1 VAEAR
6 CSVVHVD
13 LLGHID
19 ALAGKRINSE
29 QRLPKRII
37 SYIFPR
43 FDQSDPPAEMRGNE
57 SDQQILQQGSF
68 IGGLEVKAFCQQR
81 SLLSLRRVG
90 VGEHAR
96 INDQTLLWGE
106 PKSERGQG
114 RASPSLITT
123 HHLLCRK
130 DAVHDWDVLSWSVGR
145 GFDQQNAWGEVSA
158 FLARPVGI
166 CIRNAVRQRER
177 GSHPQLM
184 CSEART
190 AQCKAE
196 REGWKEHG

>member
-1 VAEAR
+1 MAEAR

-29 QRLPKRII
+29 QR
-37 SYIFPR
+37 
-43 FDQSDPPAEMRGNE
+43 
-57 SDQQILQQGSF
+57 QQILQQGSF

-96 INDQTLLWGE
+96 INDQTL
-106 PKSERGQG
+106 
-114 RASPSLITT
+114 
-123 HHLLCRK
+123 HLLCRK

-166 CIRNAVRQRER
+166 
-177 GSHPQLM
+177 
-184 CSEART
+184 

-196 REGWKEHG
+196 RAREGWKEHG